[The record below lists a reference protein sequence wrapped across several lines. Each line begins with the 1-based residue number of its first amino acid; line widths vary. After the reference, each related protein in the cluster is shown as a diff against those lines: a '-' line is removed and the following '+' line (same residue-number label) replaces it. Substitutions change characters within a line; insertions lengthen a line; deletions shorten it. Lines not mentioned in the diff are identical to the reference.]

1 MRIGEKIILVIQI
14 LTTACMLFNDL
25 FPTILFSLLIN
36 PILFLQTLTTFAVV
50 YFIFQNI
57 ELPIQPR
64 YLGIVSMSILGFA
77 QLFLTNHF
85 PFPFLDGFI
94 LLPVVIFFLYLIIRV
109 FKQKSLLSLW
119 LISIFPT
126 IHALVIMRLLLFEKM
141 NW

>member
-14 LTTACMLFNDL
+14 LTTASMLFNDL

-50 YFIFQNI
+50 YFLFQNK

-64 YLGIVSMSILGFA
+64 YLGIVSMLILGLA

-85 PFPFLDGFI
+85 PFPFLDGVI
-94 LLPVVIFFLYLIIRV
+94 LVPIVIFFLYLSFRLY
-109 FKQKSLLSLW
+109 FQRSLFGLW